1 MSPLELL
8 PEQGEAAH
16 HEQDPRSRNAGDRE
30 EGTAEHEQQAD
41 EHAPGSNGVPDHE
54 VRRILPAR
62 AAPAQSRD

>member
-16 HEQDPRSRNAGDRE
+16 HEQDPRSRNAGERE
-30 EGTAEHEQQAD
+30 EAAGQHEHQAD
-41 EHAPGSNGVPDHE
+41 EYSPGSNGVPDHE
-54 VRRILPAR
+54 IERILPAR